1 MKKRMIAAVVSVICC
16 VLQHLPSLAQYLP
29 KSIAPYHVNIS
40 VDKTSNLIFPAA
52 IKSVDRGSAAILAQK
67 AQGVENILQIKAGE
81 QNFKETNLTIITADG
96 NFYSFA
102 VSYSADPSTL
112 NYSFVGDSNDKAII
126 KDQPLAESEYKAI
139 TDVIKSKRHSLHKSV
154 SEGKVKLS
162 LNNLF
167 IKDDLLWLEIGIAN
181 GSPITY
187 VPANTRFFVRDIK
200 TAKRTA
206 VQETEINPLYHT
218 DFTEVRKGN
227 TGLYVF
233 ACKPFAVQRGKEL
246 IIQVEEAQSG
256 RTLTLPL
263 HHRTMQKIKSL

>member
-1 MKKRMIAAVVSVICC
+1 MIAALVSVVCC
-16 VLQHLPSLAQYLP
+16 ILLQATAVAQYLP
-29 KSIAPYHVNIS
+29 KSIAPYHMDICD
-40 VDKTSNLIFPAA
+40 DKTSNLIFPFA
-52 IKSVDRGSAAILAQK
+52 IKSVDRGSAAVLVQK
-67 AQGVENILQIKAGE
+67 ASGVENILQVKAGE
-81 QNFKETNLTIITADG
+81 PNFKETNLTVITADG
-96 NFYSFA
+96 PFYSFSI
-102 VSYSADPSTL
+102 SYSHLPSVW
-112 NYSFVGDSNDKAII
+112 NYSFVADSSEKAII

-139 TDVIKSKRHSLHKSV
+139 ADGIKSKRNSLHKSV
-154 SEGKVKLS
+154 SEGTVTLT

-167 IKDDLLWLEIGIAN
+167 IKDDLLWLEIMIAN
-181 GSPITY
+181 NSPITY
-187 VPANTRFFVRDIK
+187 MPANTRFFMRDTK

-233 ACKPFAVQRGKEL
+233 ACKPFAVQRGKEF
-246 IIQVEEAQSG
+246 IIQVGEAQSG